1 MKWTLQAAKDEPME
15 EVFGLYEKRVEW
27 MKQRGLRQWDAGYLA
42 AYPLS
47 YYQMQRDAGRLYL
60 LKDAEGRL
68 AGAAVLLSRDGRW
81 PDGDRASACYV
92 HNLVTDPDKRG
103 RSGSCCV
110 RRRHWPAPGG
120 LRGCAWIAGRA
131 ARFSTIIM
139 RKWDI
144 SPPANARRRNIEAF
158 AGKNGCKKP
167 EKAKLPPAKNRIDYG
182 RSSTLTLSVDWATA

>member
-15 EVFGLYEKRVEW
+15 EVFALYEKRVEW

-42 AYPLS
+42 VYPLS

-81 PDGDRASACYV
+81 PDGDRVSACYV

-103 RSGSCCV
+103 SGRELLRQAEALARARGLTWMRLDCGEGSAFLNDYYEKMGYIAAGKCQEAEYRGV
-110 RRRHWPAPGG
+110 RR
-120 LRGCAWIAGRA
+120 
-131 ARFSTIIM
+131 
-139 RKWDI
+139 
-144 SPPANARRRNIEAF
+144 
-158 AGKNGCKKP
+158 
-167 EKAKLPPAKNRIDYG
+167 EKRL
-182 RSSTLTLSVDWATA
+182 

>member
-92 HNLVTDPDKRG
+92 HNLVTDPDQRG
-103 RSGSCCV
+103 
-110 RRRHWPAPGG
+110 
-120 LRGCAWIAGRA
+120 AGR
-131 ARFSTIIM
+131 
-139 RKWDI
+139 
-144 SPPANARRRNIEAF
+144 
-158 AGKNGCKKP
+158 
-167 EKAKLPPAKNRIDYG
+167 
-182 RSSTLTLSVDWATA
+182 